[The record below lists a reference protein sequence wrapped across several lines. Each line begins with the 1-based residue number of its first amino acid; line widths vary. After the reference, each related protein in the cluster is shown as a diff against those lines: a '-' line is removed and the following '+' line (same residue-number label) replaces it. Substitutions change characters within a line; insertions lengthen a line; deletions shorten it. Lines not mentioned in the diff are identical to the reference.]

1 MLSRRKSGLSTSFN
15 DFRFFGASSEMT
27 HLYPILLR
35 YLMVRIKLRIVLKRF
50 TSDQISNC
58 IERDAIHPLK
68 QLCSKTTISAF
79 MDYIAKGAAFSFPIQ
94 FLFEKLLIPA
104 NFTEFLT
111 SSFPTLFARTL
122 DMRRQMELKDDEED
136 QSKVAAK
143 WFSLYKSA
151 AEPYFF
157 TIEAWLE
164 CGSDEQMAAA
174 ARTVLFLSED
184 KTYHPLGTG
193 F

>member
-1 MLSRRKSGLSTSFN
+1 MM
-15 DFRFFGASSEMT
+15 A
-27 HLYPILLR
+27 
-35 YLMVRIKLRIVLKRF
+35 
-50 TSDQISNC
+50 
-58 IERDAIHPLK
+58 
-68 QLCSKTTISAF
+68 
-79 MDYIAKGAAFSFPIQ
+79 YIAKGAAFSFPIQ

-111 SSFPTLFARTL
+111 SSFPTLFAKAL
-122 DMRRQMELKDDEED
+122 DQRRKLDLKDNEE

-143 WFSLYKSA
+143 WLSLYKAA

-164 CGSDEQMAAA
+164 CGSEEQMAAA

-184 KTYHPLGTG
+184 QSYHILGSG
-193 F
+193 SKIKIFLI

>member
-1 MLSRRKSGLSTSFN
+1 MM
-15 DFRFFGASSEMT
+15 A
-27 HLYPILLR
+27 
-35 YLMVRIKLRIVLKRF
+35 
-50 TSDQISNC
+50 
-58 IERDAIHPLK
+58 
-68 QLCSKTTISAF
+68 
-79 MDYIAKGAAFSFPIQ
+79 YIAKGAAFSFPIQ

-111 SSFPTLFARTL
+111 SSFPTLFAKAL
-122 DMRRQMELKDDEED
+122 DQRRKLDLKDNEE

-143 WFSLYKSA
+143 WLSLYKAA

-164 CGSDEQMAAA
+164 CGSEEQMAAA

-184 KTYHPLGTG
+184 QSYHILGSGSKIKIVSNLNLFKYSNFRLFSTM
-193 F
+193 FHL